1 MYNVA
6 SFPTNVYY
14 GANFI
19 DYVGYVDNKII
30 MTRPANGRNYDSFI
44 FSQYFGIVIDGENAP
59 NQATLNAINAILSL
73 PNKDDI
79 KLSDKALVES
89 ARNAY
94 SQVASTTQQGIII
107 DGGYYDILV
116 GAEKKIEN
124 LEYLQNQGG
133 SDDTDTDTD
142 VTPPENEPTEEPKKN
157 TGKTVAIVILVALA
171 ALAVAGYMVPV
182 FMKLIPSIK
191 AKKIA
196 KQDVAPVEKASE
208 PENTEADDA
217 SNNE

>member
-1 MYNVA
+1 LA
-6 SFPTNVYY
+6 L
-14 GANFI
+14 
-19 DYVGYVDNKII
+19 D
-30 MTRPANGRNYDSFI
+30 
-44 FSQYFGIVIDGENAP
+44 AP

-73 PNKDDI
+73 PNKDSL

-94 SQVASTTQQGIII
+94 NQVASTTQQGILI

-116 GAEKKIEN
+116 GAEKKFEN

-133 SDDTDTDTD
+133 SGDSETDTDTD
-142 VTPPENEPTEEPKKN
+142 ITPPEQNEPTDEPQKN
-157 TGKTVAIVILVALA
+157 TGRTVAIVILVVLA

-191 AKKIA
+191 AKKQA
-196 KQDVAPVEKASE
+196 KQDVAPVNKALE

-217 SNNE
+217 SNNN